1 MYSTSAQTAH
11 VRQCRQRS
19 LSCCLNDS
27 SARFPFHGR
36 AAAPRGADP
45 RRSTELVGAAP
56 WLPRDGRVQWM
67 GVLPRVPLSSCARG
81 VSPHAFASGR
91 APPLCG
97 NHSAEYVL
105 RRCITNARTAAVK
118 YMRALRCRRQRERHC
133 LPPRFPV
140 QRGWVCEDMGG
151 GRRFRRERSR
161 GSGAVCV
168 RAPCIINARGFTAA
182 PSTECKHRFGRGYI
196 LADRCVRLLSQN
208 GYGNSRQARA
218 LNVALVYFAQ
228 KFRNPVIWNMETERI
243 SLRLFVCFFYW
254 EYTSSRTFYGYLY
267 RLRTEENK
275 TLML

>member
-1 MYSTSAQTAH
+1 MPRRGFLGIDACSGWAFSRVSLCPPVH
-11 VRQCRQRS
+11 VAFLRTRLRQGERHRCAATTQRS
-19 LSCCLNDS
+19 TYCV
-27 SARFPFHGR
+27 A
-36 AAAPRGADP
+36 
-45 RRSTELVGAAP
+45 
-56 WLPRDGRVQWM
+56 
-67 GVLPRVPLSSCARG
+67 VLLM
-81 VSPHAFASGR
+81 
-91 APPLCG
+91 L
-97 NHSAEYVL
+97 
-105 RRCITNARTAAVK
+105 K